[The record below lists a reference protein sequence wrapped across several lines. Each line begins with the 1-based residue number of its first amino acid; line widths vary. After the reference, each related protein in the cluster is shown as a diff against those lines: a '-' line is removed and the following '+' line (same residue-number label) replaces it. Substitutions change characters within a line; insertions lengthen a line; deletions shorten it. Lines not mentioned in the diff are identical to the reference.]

1 MIIKSEKY
9 YLAKEISNEFYSEMI
24 TIRSGRRPHRSTVN
38 MTTIDCGIRITA
50 RMVVPMSLGKPN
62 YTKQYN

>member
-38 MTTIDCGIRITA
+38 MTTIDCGIF
-50 RMVVPMSLGKPN
+50 
-62 YTKQYN
+62 TKEKSCD